1 MILQIFKKIPARLL
15 VGPPVLAVG
24 HGQEQTG
31 CSTFLYLPIK
41 CVYFG
46 GSFNR
51 FARNE
56 TGEVA

>member
-1 MILQIFKKIPARLL
+1 MILQTFKKISARLL
-15 VGPPVLAVG
+15 VGNPVLAVG

-31 CSTFLYLPIK
+31 RSTFLYLPIQ
-41 CVYFG
+41 CVHFG

-51 FARNE
+51 CARNE